1 MLESLDAKIAEV
13 QRCLVEDRSPNQTT
27 LEKLAT
33 VENCMTVVLQSLESM
48 PEESLKM
55 LKKIMDR
62 ERRTRSS
69 VLFFSPRY
77 DSHRLDEDL
86 LDEDCD
92 LTVLFVHDRQREENL
107 REQRLKQE
115 EKLKRYLERSLADC
129 KKMVLLSL
137 SLAFS
142 LSLFLSQTASRQIWL

>member
-1 MLESLDAKIAEV
+1 MLESLDAKVAEV

-62 ERRTRSS
+62 ERRTRSDRWVS
-69 VLFFSPRY
+69 VLPCE
-77 DSHRLDEDL
+77 DSHKWDGS
-86 LDEDCD
+86 CG
-92 LTVLFVHDRQREENL
+92 LTLVSPPQAARGEPAR
-107 REQRLKQE
+107 
-115 EKLKRYLERSLADC
+115 
-129 KKMVLLSL
+129 
-137 SLAFS
+137 
-142 LSLFLSQTASRQIWL
+142 TASEAGGEAEEIFGEVTR

>member
-1 MLESLDAKIAEV
+1 MLESLDAKVAEV

-62 ERRTRSS
+62 ERRTRSDFWDP
-69 VLFFSPRY
+69 VLPPPSSPSPPITTPT
-77 DSHRLDEDL
+77 DGME
-86 LDEDCD
+86 
-92 LTVLFVHDRQREENL
+92 VV
-107 REQRLKQE
+107 
-115 EKLKRYLERSLADC
+115 
-129 KKMVLLSL
+129 V
-137 SLAFS
+137 
-142 LSLFLSQTASRQIWL
+142 

>member
-1 MLESLDAKIAEV
+1 MLESLDAKVAEV

-62 ERRTRSS
+62 ERRTRCDGYL
-69 VLFFSPRY
+69 VTAPRPPPL
-77 DSHRLDEDL
+77 RFPQEGWKLWLNPPVCLPQAARGEPARTAA
-86 LDEDCD
+86 EAG
-92 LTVLFVHDRQREENL
+92 REV
-107 REQRLKQE
+107 E
-115 EKLKRYLERSLADC
+115 EIFGEIAR
-129 KKMVLLSL
+129 
-137 SLAFS
+137 
-142 LSLFLSQTASRQIWL
+142 

>member
-1 MLESLDAKIAEV
+1 MGGCSMRWVKTTLSSSHFPFVLQDSMLESLDAKVAEV

-62 ERRTRSS
+62 ERRTRSD
-69 VLFFSPRY
+69 FFYGILCCPHTRY
-77 DSHRLDEDL
+77 DSHRWDGSWRFNPPVCPIQAARGEPARTAV
-86 LDEDCD
+86 EAG
-92 LTVLFVHDRQREENL
+92 REA
-107 REQRLKQE
+107 E
-115 EKLKRYLERSLADC
+115 EIFGEIAR
-129 KKMVLLSL
+129 
-137 SLAFS
+137 
-142 LSLFLSQTASRQIWL
+142 